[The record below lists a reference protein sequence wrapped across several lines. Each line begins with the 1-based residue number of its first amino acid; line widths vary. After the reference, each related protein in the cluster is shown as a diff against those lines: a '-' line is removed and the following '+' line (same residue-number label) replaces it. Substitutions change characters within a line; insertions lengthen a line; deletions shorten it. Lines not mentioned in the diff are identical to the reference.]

1 MKFSDQVAK
10 WAGDKAIPMAT
21 AIVKKSAEKLAEEA
35 NLQGPSVANP
45 AGGKGGHLPVDTSFL
60 INSLYASIGTVP
72 SGPSVKPKG
81 FTSVDWDSAQVTVV
95 INGMELGDTLYLG
108 WTAEYA
114 PFMENRYGFARLATQ
129 NWQNIVSETTLE
141 ARAAFN
147 AK

>member
-35 NLQGPSVANP
+35 NTSRF
-45 AGGKGGHLPVDTSFL
+45 KGGNTPVDTSFL
-60 INSLYASIGTVP
+60 INSLYAAIGSVP

-81 FTSVDWDSAQVTVV
+81 FSVTNWDSSQVTVV
-95 INGMELGDTLYLG
+95 INGMDLGDTLYLG

-114 PFMENRYGFARLATQ
+114 PYMENRYGFARLAAQ
-129 NWQNIVSETTLE
+129 NWKNIVSETTIE
-141 ARAAFN
+141 ARIAFN

>member
-1 MKFSDQVAK
+1 MKFSDQVAM

-35 NLQGPSVANP
+35 NTSRF
-45 AGGKGGHLPVDTSFL
+45 KGGNTPVDTSFL
-60 INSLYASIGTVP
+60 INSLHASIGTVP
-72 SGPSVKPKG
+72 SGESVKPSG
-81 FTSVDWDSAQVTVV
+81 YTVQDWNSSQVTVV